1 MDQGSIQQ
9 WALIDTGLAMLT
21 QWCPLT
27 ADLNA
32 QITQNVQKT
41 LVEIGLT
48 LTKDSAAEYYKAYQ
62 QRHEAAAT
70 YTNLSQYCG
79 YKIAA
84 YQIQKRFYLVS
95 QGKAVAINPVRTS
108 ETYRTKYFAALKNL
122 NHYIVPTTIE
132 PHLKISVNNRAEV
145 TKLHPTT
152 KRVANEMSALYR
164 GIIGTSLKKLQTS
177 TILTQDDIKLIW
189 PKITFTYVNECSELR
204 GLTKVMISRIGE
216 RNVGTSLVS
225 INFNVNLCEDMSY
238 LSGFDKHIIDLS
250 YHELAH
256 YIYYIKDTTKTN
268 FESICRNGT
277 KNTCKKSDFVSDYSL
292 TSPEE
297 DYAETFQ
304 FWYQSKIKPKPWS
317 KLSKKFSYFEKTI
330 GTGKI
335 AIS

>member
-1 MDQGSIQQ
+1 
-9 WALIDTGLAMLT
+9 
-21 QWCPLT
+21 
-27 ADLNA
+27 
-32 QITQNVQKT
+32 VQKT

-177 TILTQDDIKLIW
+177 AILTQDDIKLI
-189 PKITFTYVNECSELR
+189 
-204 GLTKVMISRIGE
+204 
-216 RNVGTSLVS
+216 
-225 INFNVNLCEDMSY
+225 
-238 LSGFDKHIIDLS
+238 
-250 YHELAH
+250 
-256 YIYYIKDTTKTN
+256 
-268 FESICRNGT
+268 
-277 KNTCKKSDFVSDYSL
+277 
-292 TSPEE
+292 
-297 DYAETFQ
+297 
-304 FWYQSKIKPKPWS
+304 
-317 KLSKKFSYFEKTI
+317 
-330 GTGKI
+330 
-335 AIS
+335 